1 MKLVFLISTSIFR
14 MLRELH
20 GEKLSKMEEEKRK
33 RMDKFSKLKTGE
45 EERKMK
51 KQKEARKQISR
62 YNYLPVVQP
71 IYLSTFPAFYL
82 PIYLPSVYLSID
94 WFTYLL
100 STYLPAYL

>member
-1 MKLVFLISTSIFR
+1 

-82 PIYLPSVYLSID
+82 PTYQSIYHLFIYLSIGLLT
-94 WFTYLL
+94 FYLPTYLRIYKSIFL
-100 STYLPAYL
+100 SFFPT